1 MGERVLVLG
10 ATGFIGAEVARQL
23 RENSR
28 LRDVVHH
35 GHSLDGR
42 LRPIDADWE
51 LLDLQLAGVDDIVR
65 LLRRS
70 RADVVVNCVG
80 ATSGSAAELRSANT
94 GVVDKLLAALCVRD
108 ARLVHLGSAA
118 EYGSQQVGV
127 PVNEEM
133 APRPFSDYGRAK
145 LRAPS
150 GSSSPRGPRPS
161 TPRCCVCS
169 TPSAPARP
177 GPRLPGAR
185 LAPWRSPSSGARTR
199 WRSARLTR
207 SATSSTC
214 ATWRA
219 RSRPRAPSPPPLRGC

>member
-10 ATGFIGAEVARQL
+10 ASGFIGAEVARQL
-23 RENSR
+23 RENSG

-35 GHSLDGR
+35 GRTLDSR
-42 LRPIDADWE
+42 LRPLDADWE

-80 ATSGSAAELRSANT
+80 ATSGSLAELRSANVA
-94 GVVDKLLAALCVRD
+94 VVEKLLAALCIRD

-118 EYGSQQVGV
+118 EYGSQPVGV

-145 LRAPS
+145 LRATE
-150 GSSSPRGPRPS
+150 RVLTATRA
-161 TPRCCVCS
+161 TPVH
-169 TPSAPARP
+169 
-177 GPRLPGAR
+177 
-185 LAPWRSPSSGARTR
+185 
-199 WRSARLTR
+199 
-207 SATSSTC
+207 ATV
-214 ATWRA
+214 
-219 RSRPRAPSPPPLRGC
+219 